1 VKADR
6 HLTEEALILLTTG
19 DCSEE
24 FRREATGHLQSCPR
38 CRHDC
43 EQVSMIFGAMEQAS
57 ERGLLSLPSEH
68 RRQSLYNWKKSAFPW
83 VPIGSI
89 LGSSLLLIFAVL
101 GPFTARSASAS
112 ELLDRAVLNER
123 HFGTPHA
130 FEIVVNGV
138 KCGRSKSGSEILL
151 LESATACE
159 RVSTSIKE
167 TPWGIGNPL
176 AASTFR
182 DWHASLADHHDTVTK
197 LPALWTINTST
208 SGGAVRDARLTLR
221 KGTYHP
227 VKLDLHF
234 EDDEDVT
241 IEEDDQPFSDAP
253 LTAVVQ
259 TRPQTQQIQTSSPAD
274 LLEIEAWQLLHNLN
288 GDTGWEATVARR
300 GDFVVVEAE
309 VLTLARE
316 QEYKTAFAPYPKI
329 ELNVRKYADVNTAS
343 NFLPQRTNEAG
354 GAPPLAEK
362 WLEENFPDSGERS
375 QFVNS
380 TVRLSKAILGQTY
393 ILEELEKRRAALSSC
408 SCAHTLD
415 SLIETTKTDL
425 LAERELL
432 RSSLDPVL
440 GTSQQTA
447 SRSITIAAAQRLDVG
462 LVRLFFT
469 APMSGATTLDDEEN
483 VVRKL
488 L

>member
-1 VKADR
+1 MKADR

-24 FRREATGHLQSCPR
+24 FRREANDHLQSCSR
-38 CRHDC
+38 CRYDC
-43 EQVSMIFGAMEQAS
+43 EEVRMILGAMEQAS
-57 ERGLLSLPSEH
+57 ERGLLSAPPEH
-68 RRQSLYNWKKSAFPW
+68 RRQSFFNWKSAFPW

-89 LGSSLLLIFAVL
+89 LGSSLLIIFAIL

-130 FEIVVNGV
+130 FDIAVNGV

-151 LESATACE
+151 LESAAACE
-159 RVSTSIKE
+159 RISSSIKE

-182 DWHASLADHHDTVTK
+182 DWHASLANHHDTVTK

-208 SGGAVRDARLTLR
+208 SGGTVRNARLTLR
-221 KGTYHP
+221 KDTYHP
-227 VKLDLHF
+227 VKLELLFND
-234 EDDEDVT
+234 EDDVT
-241 IEEDDQPFSDAP
+241 IEEDDQPFADAP
-253 LTAVVQ
+253 LTAAVQ
-259 TRPQTQQIQTSSPAD
+259 TRPQVHQIYTSSPAD
-274 LLEIEAWQLLHNLN
+274 LLEIEAWRLLHNLN

-300 GDFVVVEAE
+300 GDSVVVEAE

-329 ELNVRKYADVNTAS
+329 QLDVREYGDANTAS
-343 NFLPQRTNEAG
+343 NFLPQRTSETG

-380 TVRLSKAILGQTY
+380 TVKLSKAILGQSY
-393 ILEELEKRRAALSSC
+393 VLEELEKRRVALSSC
-408 SCAHTLD
+408 SCGHALD
-415 SLIETTKTDL
+415 SLIETTKMDL
-425 LAERELL
+425 LAERESL

-440 GTSQQTA
+440 EAQQQTA
-447 SRSITIAAAQRLDVG
+447 PRSITIAAAQRLDVG

>member
-1 VKADR
+1 MKADR

-24 FRREATGHLQSCPR
+24 FRQEATGHLQSCPR

-43 EQVSMIFGAMEQAS
+43 EQVRRIFGAMEQAS
-57 ERGLLSLPSEH
+57 ESGLLSVPPEH
-68 RRQSLYNWKKSAFPW
+68 RRRSLFDWKKSAFPW

-89 LGSSLLLIFAVL
+89 LGSSLLLILAVL
-101 GPFTARSASAS
+101 GPFTARTASAS

-130 FEIVVNGV
+130 FDIAVNGV

-151 LESATACE
+151 LESAAACE
-159 RVSTSIKE
+159 RVSASIKG
-167 TPWGIGNPL
+167 TPWGIGDPL

-182 DWHASLADHHDTVTK
+182 AWHASLANHHDTVTK
-197 LPALWTINTST
+197 LPALWTIDTST
-208 SGGAVRDARLTLR
+208 SGGTVRNARITLR
-221 KGTYHP
+221 TDTYHP

-234 EDDEDVT
+234 NDEEDVT
-241 IEEDDQPFSDAP
+241 IEEDDQPFADAP
-253 LTAVVQ
+253 LTAVQ
-259 TRPQTQQIQTSSPAD
+259 TRPQAHQIQTSSPAD

-288 GDTGWEATVARR
+288 GDTGWEATVAHR
-300 GDFVVVEAE
+300 GESVVVEAE
-309 VLTLARE
+309 GLSTARI

-329 ELNVRKYADVNTAS
+329 ELDAREYGDLNAISD
-343 NFLPQRTNEAG
+343 FLPRRANEPG

-375 QFVNS
+375 LFVNS
-380 TVRLSKAILGQTY
+380 TVKLSKAILGRAY
-393 ILEELEKRRAALSSC
+393 VLEELKKRRAALSSC
-408 SCAHTLD
+408 SCARALD
-415 SLIETTKTDL
+415 SIIEAQKTDL

-432 RSSLDPVL
+432 RSSLGPVL
-440 GTSQQTA
+440 GSAQQTA
-447 SRSITIAAAQRLDVG
+447 PRNITIAAAQRLDVG

-469 APMSGATTLDDEEN
+469 APMSGTTTLDDEEN

-488 L
+488 Q